1 MPSQVVRSIQP
12 VRLASFQ
19 ALGLLIVLN
28 ADLANMLHILE
39 WLHALH
45 AHLDIIQ
52 VEMDYHHV
60 PFAMLDVIVPLPM

>member
-39 WLHALH
+39 WRHALP
-45 AHLDIIQ
+45 ARLDIIQ
-52 VEMDYHHV
+52 VATDFHRV
-60 PFAMLDVIVPLPM
+60 PFAMLDVIAPLPM